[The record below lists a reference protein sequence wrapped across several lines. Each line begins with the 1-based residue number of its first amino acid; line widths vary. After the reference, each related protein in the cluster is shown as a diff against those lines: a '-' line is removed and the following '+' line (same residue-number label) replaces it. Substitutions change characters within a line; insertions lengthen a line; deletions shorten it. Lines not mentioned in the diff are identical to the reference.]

1 MCKSD
6 LDKKQDERKTHLQ
19 NQLAGVDDEE
29 MLDDDDGG
37 QEIIDE
43 EELHLLQKMKELKK
57 NYRAAYN
64 DLKSVK
70 STCQN
75 ISQCID

>member
-43 EELHLLQKMKELKK
+43 EELNLL
-57 NYRAAYN
+57 
-64 DLKSVK
+64 
-70 STCQN
+70 
-75 ISQCID
+75 